1 MIPRVKTVSVFIT
14 FVPLSIFLAI
24 QENLENT
31 VFVKWANEQMQKK
44 SNQLD
49 LDRHQTLSSVEGLM
63 TWSSLASPKKTE
75 LRTFPCLLLTRP
87 TEVLSFSIIMLL
99 QRSLEPFVV
108 FSWWA
113 LSGLFDACFYFLP
126 EPQWGLASNFL
137 PCLVVWTFWMG
148 SYCCLT
154 LAPDDFAISWFSW
167 NENASYSHR
176 TAQSPL
182 MGADFGSV
190 VVW

>member
-1 MIPRVKTVSVFIT
+1 MSEWTNAKEKQSVRPGPASDSLLGLGADDLELSSFT
-14 FVPLSIFLAI
+14 KENWTEYLPLSPANPPHWSLIICNNHVASKVTGAFCSLLVVG
-24 QENLENT
+24 LEWP
-31 VFVKWANEQMQKK
+31 FW
-44 SNQLD
+44 
-49 LDRHQTLSSVEGLM
+49 
-63 TWSSLASPKKTE
+63 
-75 LRTFPCLLLTRP
+75 CL
-87 TEVLSFSIIMLL
+87 
-99 QRSLEPFVV
+99 
-108 FSWWA
+108 
-113 LSGLFDACFYFLP
+113 FYFLP

-148 SYCCLT
+148 SYSCLT
-154 LAPDDFAISWFSW
+154 LAPDDFAISWFWW